1 MADQTPIQQAIQQV
15 GNQIVIQMKAN
26 LQRNNNDNTGRLANS
41 IVATVEGTS
50 LIFEME
56 EYGKWVNDGAER
68 GAGKAPPIRA
78 IERWIAKNGI
88 TPRQGISRKQ
98 LPFVIAKGIAKRG
111 QTRRKAFPFIEP
123 AIETVLKQ
131 DLGGLFGKAIDQL
144 TQQFFNPTMSRR
156 QFLTG
161 GLSK

>member
-1 MADQTPIQQAIQQV
+1 MADSPLQQAIQQV
-15 GNQIVIQMKAN
+15 GNQIVAEMRAT
-26 LQRNNNDNTGRLANS
+26 LQRNGNDNTGRLSNS
-41 IVATVEGTS
+41 ITAIVEGTE
-50 LIFEME
+50 LIISMD

-68 GAGKAPPIRA
+68 GAGRKPPIRA
-78 IERWIAKNGI
+78 IEFWIAKNGI
-88 TPRQGISRKQ
+88 TPKQGITRKQ

-131 DLGGLFGKAIDQL
+131 DLGGLFGEAIDQVAK
-144 TQQFFNPTMSRR
+144 QFFNPTMSRR